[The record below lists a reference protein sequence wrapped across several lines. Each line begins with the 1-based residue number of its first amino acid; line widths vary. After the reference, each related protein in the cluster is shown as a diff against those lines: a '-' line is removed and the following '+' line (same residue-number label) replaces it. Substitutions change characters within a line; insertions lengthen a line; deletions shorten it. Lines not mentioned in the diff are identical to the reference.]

1 MSDRRAVLRPTEP
14 PDEDEGMAR
23 MSLLDH
29 LEELRSRILKALA
42 GVGVAFALST
52 YFGEP
57 LWNAVARPAVDALRE
72 LGYPARIIFTTPTEA
87 FATVW
92 VKMPML
98 ASVFLAAPW
107 ILYQLWAF
115 ISPGLYRRE
124 RRWGAPFVL
133 ISAGLFLTGGA
144 FGYFVAFRNGL
155 VFLLGIGK
163 HIRMEPMISAS
174 DYFALFVE
182 VMVGLGLVFELPV
195 LLFLLT
201 LVGLVTPRFLIRQS
215 RYAII
220 LILVVSAAVT
230 QTPDFFNMLLFA
242 VPMLGLYYLGA
253 LASFIL
259 VWQRERRG
267 IPIGARV
274 GWVALGAAGT
284 GAVFA
289 LARYGRVH
297 VTKRWPFLAR

>member
-1 MSDRRAVLRPTEP
+1 LL
-14 PDEDEGMAR
+14 R
-23 MSLLDH
+23 MSFLDH
-29 LEELRSRILKALA
+29 LDELRSRILKALA
-42 GVGVAFALST
+42 GVGVAFVLST

-57 LWNAVARPAVDALRE
+57 LWNAVARPAVDALRR
-72 LGYPARIIFTTPTEA
+72 LGYPERIIFTTPTEA
-87 FATVW
+87 FLTVW

-107 ILYQLWAF
+107 ILYQVWAF
-115 ISPGLYRRE
+115 VSPGLYRRE
-124 RRWGAPFVL
+124 RRWGMPFVL
-133 ISAGLFLTGGA
+133 ISAGLFLVGGA